1 MLTQILKNRVGVM
14 STVVE
19 TSRIPLLKIPRRFT
33 FSEVA
38 HARHNSSKLDSALT
52 YSQQS
57 LCRGEHCWVNSYII
71 TKVFIV
77 SSSAN
82 SQTHQS
88 LLDRH

>member
-1 MLTQILKNRVGVM
+1 MLPHILKNRVGVM

-52 YSQQS
+52 YSQHC
-57 LCRGEHCWVNSYII
+57 LCRTCC
-71 TKVFIV
+71 
-77 SSSAN
+77 
-82 SQTHQS
+82 
-88 LLDRH
+88 